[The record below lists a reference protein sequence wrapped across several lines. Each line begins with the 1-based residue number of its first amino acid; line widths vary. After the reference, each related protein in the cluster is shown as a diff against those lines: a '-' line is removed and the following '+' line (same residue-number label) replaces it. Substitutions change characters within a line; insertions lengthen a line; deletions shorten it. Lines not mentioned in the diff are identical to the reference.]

1 MSQKIGQFWLQA
13 YFNLRRTLSSRIN
26 SIKRSSIFKV
36 RQTPTRVPLI
46 KTPGENSQSI
56 FSSMDS
62 DMQTVSTNILSS
74 QGFFAIQASRHRLIG
89 MYEPAWSL
97 MKPFKEEIHQ
107 TVRKLYVSILVPEVT
122 TQKILQQLQI
132 TMFKKWLKTGSQRL
146 KKCKFTLNEFYD
158 SFNTTHIR

>member
-1 MSQKIGQFWLQA
+1 MSQKIVQFCLQA

-74 QGFFAIQASRHRLIG
+74 QGFFTIQTPLDRHVQVG
-89 MYEPAWSL
+89 P
-97 MKPFKEEIHQ
+97 
-107 TVRKLYVSILVPEVT
+107 VRGNPHKRGNSSDG
-122 TQKILQQLQI
+122 QKIIRQHSG
-132 TMFKKWLKTGSQRL
+132 TGSYHAKDL
-146 KKCKFTLNEFYD
+146 TTTSNYD
-158 SFNTTHIR
+158 VQKMVENWVTKTQEM